1 MRRSLY
7 RQRTSKL
14 KTLLLFVGHRP
25 NGAKSV
31 SPNMASGCTVS
42 EVSSWFDRAERA
54 VRPSKPFVVGP
65 RPLTYGELCDR
76 TRRLSRLFEEIG
88 LRRDDRAVIATDDD
102 SAAITIFLALLR
114 NGVTA
119 VVLDPQA
126 ARPELESLIRAADAK
141 ALFVDAAIVGRG
153 GIATSKR
160 ADAALVP
167 IDPDAAGGSF
177 LRRLTRALRAE
188 RPAAIEQAYPALL
201 DALAPVARLPAEVP
215 ESTLAYI
222 LFTSGTTSQP
232 KGVEITHRNLVAQMR
247 TFIRQYSLDDGT
259 RLLNALP
266 LHHTDGLT
274 QGVTL
279 ALSAAATLFRRLRF
293 RVDRLPELLDTIHAD
308 RVTHFVTVPSVIAL
322 IANLGEDY
330 DDCFAG
336 EDFRFVISTAA
347 YLDEGLWRRF
357 EARFRSQVVN
367 VYGLT
372 ESVCE
377 ALYCGPDPGTRRIG
391 TIGKPVDC
399 EARIVTE
406 AGDDVRPG
414 ATGELILRG
423 DNIMRGY
430 FRMPEETA
438 AVLKDGWFHTGDL
451 AATDED
457 GFYRIVGRKKSVIIT
472 AGMNVYPEDVTA
484 VLRGIPGVLDAVTFG
499 MPDSAWGER
508 VVSCVVP
515 APGQALSV
523 EGIAAQF
530 LERASREKLPLEIH
544 IVADLPRGPA
554 GKVILAEAKAMIA
567 QQRPTPPRS
576 SGGASIE
583 ERVLAVAACAFK
595 TDVGSL
601 LLESEPGNTAG
612 WNSLAHV
619 EFLLSLEIEFEV
631 RMTPRDL
638 MTIVSLEKA
647 VQVIEA
653 KLGDAGAQR
662 GAA

>member
-1 MRRSLY
+1 MSR
-7 RQRTSKL
+7 
-14 KTLLLFVGHRP
+14 
-25 NGAKSV
+25 
-31 SPNMASGCTVS
+31 NMASGCTVS
-42 EVSSWFDRAERA
+42 EVSSWFDRAEHA
-54 VRPSKPFVVGP
+54 VEPGKPFVVGP
-65 RPLTYGELCDR
+65 RSLTYGDLCDR
-76 TRRLSRLFEEIG
+76 TRRLSRLFQELG

-114 NGVTA
+114 NGITA

-141 ALFVDAAIVGRG
+141 ALFVDGAIVARG
-153 GIATSKR
+153 GIETSR
-160 ADAALVP
+160 RTDAALVP
-167 IDPDAAGGSF
+167 IKAHQAGGSF
-177 LRRLTRALRAE
+177 LRRLTRGLGSERAAGIE
-188 RPAAIEQAYPALL
+188 HAFPAVL
-201 DALAPVARLPAEVP
+201 DALAPLAQLPTDLP
-215 ESTLAYI
+215 ETTLAYI

-232 KGVEITHRNLVAQMR
+232 KGVEITHRNLAAQMR
-247 TFIRQYSLDDGT
+247 TFIRQYGLDDGT
-259 RLLNALP
+259 RLLNVLP

-308 RVTHFVTVPSVIAL
+308 RVTHLVTVPSVLAL
-322 IANLGEDY
+322 IANLGDDY
-330 DDCFAG
+330 DDCFAS

-357 EARFRSQVVN
+357 EARFRTQVVN

-377 ALYCGPDPGTRRIG
+377 ALYCGPDADTRRIG

-406 AGDDVRPG
+406 AGDDVTPG

-430 FRMPEETA
+430 FRMPDETA

-451 AATDED
+451 AAADED
-457 GFYRIVGRKKSVIIT
+457 GFFRIVGRKKSVIIT
-472 AGMNVYPEDVTA
+472 AGMNVYPEDVTS
-484 VLRGIPGVLDAVTFG
+484 VLRAIPRVLDAVTFG
-499 MPDSAWGER
+499 MPDGAWGER

-515 APGQALSV
+515 VPGQVLSV

-544 IVADLPRGPA
+544 IVDDLPRGPA

-567 QQRPTPPRS
+567 QQRLTPPKS
-576 SGGASIE
+576 SRGRNIQ
-583 ERVLAVAACAFK
+583 ERVLAVAASTFK
-595 TDVGSL
+595 TDVQSL
-601 LLESEPGNTAG
+601 SLESDPSNTAG

-619 EFLLSLEIEFEV
+619 EFLLALEIEFEV

-638 MTIVSLEKA
+638 MTIVSLENA
-647 VQVIEA
+647 VRVIEA
-653 KLGDAGAQR
+653 KVADTGARR